1 MKLNFEY
8 GHGLITAEL
17 PENTDVFIPGETVP
31 DPPCLPQDMDSLMNI
46 TRKSVQNPIG
56 MLPISKLVHK
66 ESKVTIV
73 IPDIV
78 KGGCQPTS
86 HGTIHQYPCLPSYM
100 AEVYRSVPDQ
110 LMQPQDRNYY
120 S

>member
-8 GHGLITAEL
+8 GHGLMEAEL
-17 PENTDVFIPGETVP
+17 PENTDVFIPGETIP

-46 TRKSVQNPIG
+46 TRESVQNPIG

-66 ESKVTIV
+66 GSKITIV

-86 HGTIHQYPCLPSYM
+86 HRKVAI
-100 AEVYRSVPDQ
+100 EVFYQIYTSHKPYSMLYQ
-110 LMQPQDRNYY
+110 L
-120 S
+120 